1 MSQDAHRAG
10 DFQVAML
17 ILKLVLIKSLEQLRK
32 GQVPAPRNHPQPLPP
47 TAALLRLRS
56 PEERPKDLLEFP
68 LVKNGIDP
76 VRLTQISP
84 NGNLA
89 QLVEQRTLNP

>member
-1 MSQDAHRAG
+1 MT
-10 DFQVAML
+10 FVA
-17 ILKLVLIKSLEQLRK
+17 
-32 GQVPAPRNHPQPLPP
+32 PALPQPSRNGF
-47 TAALLRLRS
+47 AA
-56 PEERPKDLLEFP
+56 PKNAPKDLLEFP

-76 VRLTQISP
+76 VWFTKISP